1 MLPVYTGAPRPRMAE
16 RVGQS
21 ANRDL
26 WQALTQ
32 VLNELTV

>member
-1 MLPVYTGAPRPRMAE
+1 MAE